1 MLIKIITSF
10 TFMVSTGIIL
20 GFITGGFPYFTN
32 EITTIALIIAM
43 TLSLTQINLK
53 NVKLNKNNLFIP
65 LLINFGL
72 LTSVV
77 LLLGWFFPDD
87 IWKGF
92 VVIAAVPPAIVIIP
106 MTRVLKGDVEFSL
119 VSISFIYVVSV
130 LLTPLII
137 FIFLSKEIEI
147 MTMIQTLLLLVIL
160 PLIISQLIRRFS
172 FPTNKTTAI
181 TNFCFFIIV
190 FIMVGSN
197 RLYLFQEIGLII
209 GISIVVFIR
218 IFGSGFLVK
227 IIGERMGIKKE
238 KLITM
243 ILFATIKNEG
253 YAILLAVA
261 LFGSIAAVPAII
273 SIIFEMIWISL
284 FEAKIV

>member
-53 NVKLNKNNLFIP
+53 NVKLNKNVLFIP

-92 VVIAAVPPAIVIIP
+92 VVIAAVPPAIAIVP

-119 VSISFIYVVSV
+119 VSISVTYVISV

-160 PLIISQLIRRFS
+160 PLIISQVIRRFS
-172 FPTNKTTAI
+172 FPVNKTTAI
-181 TNFCFFIIV
+181 TNFCFFILV
-190 FIMVGSN
+190 FLMVGSN

-227 IIGERMGIKKE
+227 IIGERIGIKKE